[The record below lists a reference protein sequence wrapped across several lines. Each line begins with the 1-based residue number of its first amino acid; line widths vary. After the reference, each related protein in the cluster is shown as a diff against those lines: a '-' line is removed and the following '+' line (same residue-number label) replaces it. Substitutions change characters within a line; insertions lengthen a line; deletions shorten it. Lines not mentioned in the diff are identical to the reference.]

1 MLDKIIRPI
10 EKEMVTFDNYFNSQF
25 KSDLQLLDSALQYVK
40 EGAGK
45 KMRPMLLL
53 LVAKSLGDINFKTLA
68 SATALEMLHT
78 ASLLH
83 DDVVDESDKRRGR
96 PSVNVAYNNNVA
108 VLVGDYIFSQALNNT
123 AATRDCRIVEQIS
136 ILGKALTRGE
146 LLQMEL
152 QQRGTYSE
160 ENYISIVRAKT
171 ASLFRC
177 CCTCAVYAADS
188 DESMVE
194 RFKIFGENVGICFQ
208 IKDDIFDYYSN
219 DVGKPTGSDM
229 REGKITIPA
238 IYVLRESTN
247 PQLEPIREKLSNGV
261 ILSDKEIESLI
272 RISVE
277 EGGVEYA
284 EKMIERFRA
293 AALEVL
299 PPDIPQDVHE
309 ALEAYVDYVIQRK
322 K

>member
-53 LVAKSLGDINFKTLA
+53 LVAKSLGGINFKTLA

-136 ILGKALTRGE
+136 ILGLGKL
-146 LLQMEL
+146 METL
-152 QQRGTYSE
+152 
-160 ENYISIVRAKT
+160 
-171 ASLFRC
+171 
-177 CCTCAVYAADS
+177 
-188 DESMVE
+188 
-194 RFKIFGENVGICFQ
+194 
-208 IKDDIFDYYSN
+208 
-219 DVGKPTGSDM
+219 
-229 REGKITIPA
+229 
-238 IYVLRESTN
+238 
-247 PQLEPIREKLSNGV
+247 
-261 ILSDKEIESLI
+261 
-272 RISVE
+272 
-277 EGGVEYA
+277 
-284 EKMIERFRA
+284 
-293 AALEVL
+293 
-299 PPDIPQDVHE
+299 
-309 ALEAYVDYVIQRK
+309 
-322 K
+322 